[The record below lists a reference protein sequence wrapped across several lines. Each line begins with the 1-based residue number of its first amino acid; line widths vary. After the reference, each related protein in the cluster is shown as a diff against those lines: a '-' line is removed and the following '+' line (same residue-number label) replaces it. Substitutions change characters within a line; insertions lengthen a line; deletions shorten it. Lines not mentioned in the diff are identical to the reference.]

1 VGSLNGRLKRLE
13 ERAGISPEEEGERQQ
28 AANRR
33 FLEGMA
39 QDFEALVPKV
49 VPRVDAG
56 LVSRAH
62 LENESPRVIAAV
74 YAVLRS
80 RNDPRAEEVKEIHET
95 VMERRRQHPHYAEL
109 EQISPGTQRRLND
122 WYWDLVERY
131 AESREDGF

>member
-1 VGSLNGRLKRLE
+1 
-13 ERAGISPEEEGERQQ
+13 
-28 AANRR
+28 
-33 FLEGMA
+33 MA

-62 LENESPRVIAAV
+62 LDHEAPRVIAAV

-80 RNDPRAEEVKEIHET
+80 RNDPRAEEVKEIRET
-95 VMERRRQHPHYAEL
+95 VMQRRRQHPHYAEL

-122 WYWDLVERY
+122 WFWDLVERY
-131 AESREDGF
+131 AESYENRL